1 MLSAGA
7 LVLAAMGRSGGDAT
21 IAHQGPADVFA
32 QLAEALDLVEGGRDA
47 AIDLILPVAEVRIH
61 QLHQLL
67 GAADAGVVR
76 PALEGIRLVERKF
89 RLHGVDDLL
98 HRGDP
103 VGLSAHCLAP
113 LRLVWGSHYIPVKNG
128 ANHAYGVVWPDGRRA
143 DSITPGLPGV
153 MLGYY
158 IQSIL

>member
-1 MLSAGA
+1 MGA
-7 LVLAAMGRSGGDAT
+7 SPLAATWRSGGDAA

-32 QLAEALDLVEGGRDA
+32 HLAEALDLVEGGRDA

-76 PALEGIRLVERKF
+76 PAFEGIRLIEGKF

-98 HRGDP
+98 HRGNA
-103 VGLSAHCLAP
+103 VRLSTHCSFPGSGMGESLYP
-113 LRLVWGSHYIPVKNG
+113 CQKWG
-128 ANHAYGVVWPDGRRA
+128 
-143 DSITPGLPGV
+143 
-153 MLGYY
+153 
-158 IQSIL
+158 Q